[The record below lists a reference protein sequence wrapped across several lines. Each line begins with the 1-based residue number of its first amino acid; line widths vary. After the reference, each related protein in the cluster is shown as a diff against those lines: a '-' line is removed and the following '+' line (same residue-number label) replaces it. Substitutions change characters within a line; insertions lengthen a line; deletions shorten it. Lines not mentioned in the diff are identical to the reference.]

1 MSGREKH
8 SRGLVSE
15 DIGVVAVGLAAS
27 VVYAVFE
34 MIVSPS
40 TDVSL
45 YFNVV
50 LMLAISLFAQSL
62 INRSR
67 RAELKLSEINQDL
80 ETLVADRTEELR
92 LSYERLVEEN
102 QVRRLTE
109 EQLRESENR
118 YRIIFENTGT
128 ATVMV
133 DERDVI
139 VLANREFVNLTGYE
153 MDEIVGR
160 LTWLDFTE
168 PGEVGDIRA
177 FHRRRREEP
186 DSQPNAMEC
195 VIIKKNGEQKNILLT
210 SAVIPGTGMHL
221 ASLSDISQL
230 KNAQE
235 QIRYQAFYDQETG
248 LPNKALLLD
257 HLRMSISR
265 RKSRG
270 DYEFAMIVTNIDRFK
285 MLVDSLGH
293 DLEHELLTAFAE
305 ILKRSVRDVDTVAKL
320 ARDEFAI
327 LLDDIKDHTRAVRV
341 VERIQRALS
350 RSFRINGEDVFFTA
364 SFGIVGRCGNYGQ
377 AEHVLRD
384 ADVAMLNAKEMGK
397 GQFKVFDRKM
407 HEEAVTL
414 LQIENDL
421 RRAVENGEF
430 RIHYQPIVTCDT
442 QQLAGFEALVRWGHP
457 QWGLVHPDS
466 FIHVAEESGL
476 IVEIGRLVM
485 LEACRQIKAWH
496 SAADENASLFMS
508 VNLSARQFAQ
518 PDLEDQT
525 RRILKECDLSPE
537 HLKLEITETVVMN
550 DPEQVILLLN
560 RLKSLGI
567 RIGIDDFGTGYSSLS
582 YLQRFPVDTLKV
594 DKSFVG
600 GMADAGT
607 ENRKIVEVII
617 ALAHSLGLSVIAE
630 GVETP
635 QQRAILSHLNCQFA
649 QGFLFSKPMERDRV
663 ERLFL
668 DGPRKR

>member
-1 MSGREKH
+1 MREPENRT
-8 SRGLVSE
+8 SRRVSE

-34 MIVSPS
+34 MVVNPS
-40 TDVSL
+40 TDISL
-45 YFNVV
+45 YFNVI

-67 RAELKLSEINQDL
+67 RAEHQLAEINRDL
-80 ETLVADRTEELR
+80 ENLVADRTEELR
-92 LSYERLVEEN
+92 QSYGRLMGEN
-102 QVRRLTE
+102 QARRLTE

-133 DERDVI
+133 DEKNVI
-139 VLANREFVNLTGYE
+139 VLANREVVNLTGYE
-153 MDEIVGR
+153 LDEIVGR
-160 LTWLDFTE
+160 RTWTE
-168 PGEVGDIRA
+168 FVGSGDVGDIRA
-177 FHRRRREEP
+177 FHRQRRENPEGSP
-186 DSQPNAMEC
+186 HSMEC
-195 VIIKKNGEQKNILLT
+195 VVVGKNGERKNILLT

-221 ASLSDISQL
+221 ASLSDVSPL
-230 KNAQE
+230 KRAQD

-257 HLRMSISR
+257 HLRMAISR
-265 RKSRG
+265 RRSRG
-270 DYEFAMIVTNIDRFK
+270 EYEFAMIVTNIDRFK

-293 DLEHELLTAFAE
+293 DLEHELLAAFADV
-305 ILKRSVRDVDTVAKL
+305 LKRSVRDVDTVARL

-341 VERIQRALS
+341 VERIQRALAS
-350 RSFRINGEDVFFTA
+350 SFRINGEDVFFTA
-364 SFGIVGRCGNYGQ
+364 SFGIVGRCGDYGL

-397 GQFKVFDRKM
+397 GHFKVFDRKM

-414 LQIENDL
+414 LQIETDL

-430 RIHYQPIVTCDT
+430 RVHYQPIVTCDT
-442 QQLAGFEALVRWGHP
+442 RKLAGFEALVRWGHP
-457 QWGLVHPDS
+457 QWGLVLPDS

-476 IVEIGRLVM
+476 IVEIGRMVM
-485 LEACRQIKAWH
+485 QEACRQIKTWQTS
-496 SAADENASLFMS
+496 SAENASLFMS

-518 PDLEDQT
+518 PDLEEQT
-525 RRILKECDLSPE
+525 RGILEECGLSPE
-537 HLKLEITETVVMN
+537 HLKLEITETVVMK

-560 RLKSLGI
+560 RLKALGI

-600 GMADAGT
+600 GMARNGN
-607 ENRKIVEVII
+607 ENEKIVEVII
-617 ALAHSLGLSVIAE
+617 ALAHSLGMSVIAE

-635 QQRAILSHLNCQFA
+635 QQQAILSDLNCQYA

-668 DGPRKR
+668 DGPQKH